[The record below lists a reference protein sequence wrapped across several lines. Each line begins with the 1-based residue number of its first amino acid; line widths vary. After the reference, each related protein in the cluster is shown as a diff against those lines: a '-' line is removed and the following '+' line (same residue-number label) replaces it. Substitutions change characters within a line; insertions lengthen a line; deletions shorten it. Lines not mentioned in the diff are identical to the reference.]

1 MERKQKP
8 ESGQGRPLLRVLYAE
23 DVPADAELALHELK
37 KAGYDVRAVIVE
49 TLEQFAEELRGGP
62 YDVILADYRLKGW
75 TGLAALEELRREGKD
90 IPFILVTGSLGDELA
105 VECIKRGAADYVLK
119 GGLARLAVAVK
130 RALEEKALHE
140 GRRRAEDALRVTNEK
155 LRALIQASPVAIL
168 MLDREGKVQLWNP
181 AAERIYGWAAEEV
194 LGQPLPFVPSDKQEE
209 SHELQARVWRGESFA
224 GVELERR
231 RKDGSVIHVSLSAA
245 PLHNGAGAVV
255 GAMAAIADI
264 TARKQAE
271 AERVRLMTAVEQAA
285 EAVVITDLE
294 GRIEYVNPAFTAIT
308 GYGRAEALGQSMR
321 LLKSGEHPP
330 EFYSQLWKTI
340 LAGQVWQG
348 EVTNRRKDGRL
359 YPEEMSIAPV
369 RDARG
374 AISHFIAVKQDVTE
388 KKRVEEE
395 LRKLSG
401 RLLQVQDEERRRLA
415 RELHDTVAQALAAMV
430 LNLSRFQEPE
440 VVLDPEVQRV
450 LMSSLGIAEQCARE
464 VRTLTYLLHP
474 PLLEELGLGSA
485 LRGYVEGFTERS
497 GIAVELEVPP
507 VELRFPAEV
516 ELALFRVA
524 QESLAN
530 VHRHSSSARARIR
543 LRAENGEL
551 RLEICDEG
559 RGIAPPL
566 LEKFE
571 GGGAGLGVGLAGMRE
586 RLRQLGGRL
595 EVRPENPGTTVRATL
610 PLPTP

>member
-1 MERKQKP
+1 VEKARPSKA
-8 ESGQGRPLLRVLYAE
+8 ETGRPLLHVLYAE

-37 KAGYDVRAVIVE
+37 KAGYEVKAVLVD
-49 TLEQFAEELRGGP
+49 TLPQFAEELRGGP

-75 TGLAALEELRREGKD
+75 TGLAALEHLQEKGLD
-90 IPFILVTGSLGDELA
+90 IPFILVTGTLGDELA
-105 VECIKRGAADYVLK
+105 VECIKKGAADYVLK
-119 GGLARLAVAVK
+119 DSLVRLPAAVK
-130 RALEEKALHE
+130 RALEEKGLRE
-140 GRRRAEDALRVTNEK
+140 GRRRAEEALRVTNEK

-181 AAERIYGWAAEEV
+181 AAERLFGWTAEEA
-194 LGQPLPFVPSDKQEE
+194 LGRPMPFVPSDKREE

-231 RKDGSVIHVSLSAA
+231 RKDGTAIHVSLSAA
-245 PLHNGAGAVV
+245 PLYDAAGVV
-255 GAMAAIADI
+255 IGGMAAVADVSE
-264 TARKQAE
+264 RK
-271 AERVRLMTAVEQAA
+271 
-285 EAVVITDLE
+285 
-294 GRIEYVNPAFTAIT
+294 
-308 GYGRAEALGQSMR
+308 RAE
-321 LLKSGEHPP
+321 E
-330 EFYSQLWKTI
+330 QLR
-340 LAGQVWQG
+340 
-348 EVTNRRKDGRL
+348 E
-359 YPEEMSIAPV
+359 
-369 RDARG
+369 
-374 AISHFIAVKQDVTE
+374 
-388 KKRVEEE
+388 
-395 LRKLSG
+395 LSG

-440 VVLDPEVQRV
+440 AVLDPEVQRV

-497 GIAVELEVPP
+497 GIQVELEVPP

-559 RGIAPPL
+559 RGVAPSV

-571 GGGAGLGVGLAGMRE
+571 RGGAGAGLGVGLAGMRE

-595 EVRPENPGTTVRATL
+595 EVRAEKPGTCVRALL